1 MQIQIQIQIQIP
13 VQIQIQKPCL
23 APAEELAVQL
33 ELVLTDVQQEGAA
46 CPDQAGVV
54 PGVDG
59 EQLLDGAA
67 DTGPQQLD
75 SALQVVL
82 LKVTQ
87 QAPVLIALEIYNQV
101 YNLALG
107 REMSTYLPCL
117 HVQDD
122 WADPGGGCSELAVE
136 EGEGC
141 MAGGEGLGLPAPAL
155 PGRGC
160 SALQHPP
167 DVRPHHLEGA

>member
-1 MQIQIQIQIQIP
+1 M
-13 VQIQIQKPCL
+13 
-23 APAEELAVQL
+23 QL
-33 ELVLTDVQQEGAA
+33 ELVLTDVQQKGAA
-46 CPDQAGVV
+46 GPDQAGVV

-82 LKVTQ
+82 LEVTQ
-87 QAPVLIALEIYNQV
+87 QAPVLIALAIYSYV
-101 YNLALG
+101 YILSLG
-107 REMSTYLPCL
+107 REMSTHLPRL

-122 WADPGGGCSELAVE
+122 GADPGGGRSELAIE

-160 SALQHPP
+160 GTLQYPP
-167 DVRPHHLEGA
+167 HVRPHHLEGA